1 MPNQGAADHGL
12 PLGRAAAR
20 PRLVASQ
27 PVPGG
32 ARHVGR
38 VVDPL
43 ARDDGETEPELQ
55 LDGELHAET
64 AAEAAQEAEKS
75 ADGADLP
82 QSDEAAQESP
92 SEGSEAPGS
101 DPELPPEPG
110 QHPIKARLLAR
121 AAAAR
126 QARAP
131 RGSGDPLAAVARP
144 RVGLDELDAEPAG
157 PISARPPSAPA
168 LSRGRPQLS
177 PTLVALFGALLGLAT
192 VASLVAL
199 AMGLEPT
206 PWQVG
211 SAAPERPGPAP
222 AASATAQAPAPVRP
236 KRKKLPG
243 PWRVRDAKDDPGTR
257 FIQGTIGL
265 SPFLRAI
272 QDAGL
277 EKTQAYRVLTALKDL
292 KNLDKCDKTDKFAAL
307 VERSSKKVKAFEY
320 IVSPE
325 EIYQA
330 REGKDGLL
338 SGKRLDLKVE
348 HEQIKAAFVIDGGV
362 DASAEKAGLDPGIS
376 SVVAKALDGH
386 MDLEELK
393 RGDVL
398 RVVAQG
404 VTVLGEFARYAGIE
418 AMELRPTDP
427 KDKPLRIYYFRGPQS
442 RGYFDASGRSPY
454 EGGWRKPIKDAPIT
468 SHFNPKRMHPIL
480 HKIVAHTGT
489 DFGAA
494 AGTPVGASSYGK
506 ISFIGPAGPS
516 GNLVK
521 IQHPGGVETGYA
533 HLSRFADG
541 LHVGDHVKRL
551 QIIGY
556 VGSTGRSTGP
566 HLHFTAKR
574 DGKFFDAETLNLDGM
589 RVLPPSERDD
599 FAKVKAKYD
608 QLLDAITAPAALPAA
623 AEEAPAAAPEE
634 PTPPEEPDEPEPE
647 TQPAAAKPT
656 SAKPAEPAPAAPAG
670 NANPIYLT
678 DKDLQ
683 KLQSSSDDGEVEQ

>member
-1 MPNQGAADHGL
+1 MPNPAAGDHGL
-12 PLGRAAAR
+12 PLGQAAAR

-27 PVPGG
+27 PGPGG

-38 VVDPL
+38 IVDPL

-55 LDGELHAET
+55 LDAEVSPEST
-64 AAEAAQEAEKS
+64 TSGAADPENSAPIAAEEPAEVEEPPVLEA
-75 ADGADLP
+75 
-82 QSDEAAQESP
+82 
-92 SEGSEAPGS
+92 
-101 DPELPPEPG
+101 PPEPG

-126 QARAP
+126 QARSP
-131 RGSGDPLAAVARP
+131 QSSTDPDPPARA
-144 RVGLDELDAEPAG
+144 RSGLDELDAEVSG
-157 PISARPPSAPA
+157 PISHRPPSAPA
-168 LSRGRPQLS
+168 IGRGRPQLS
-177 PTLVALFGALLGLAT
+177 PTLVALFGTLLGLAT

-199 AMGLEPT
+199 VMGLEPR
-206 PWQVG
+206 PWQLNG
-211 SAAPERPGPAP
+211 AEPEPAESAAATPV
-222 AASATAQAPAPVRP
+222 ASAVAPPPVRP
-236 KRKKLPG
+236 KRQKVQG
-243 PWRVRDAKDDPGTR
+243 PWRVKDGKDEPGMR
-257 FIQGTIGL
+257 FIEGTIGL
-265 SPFLRAI
+265 SPFLRAV

-277 EKTQAYRVLTALKDL
+277 EKAQAYRVLTALKDL

-307 VERSSKKVKAFEY
+307 VERSTKKVKAFEY
-320 IVSPE
+320 IVSAE

-338 SGKRLDLKVE
+338 DGKKLDLKVE
-348 HEQIKAAFVIDGGV
+348 HEQIKAAFVIDGSV
-362 DASAEKAGLDPGIS
+362 DDSAQKAGLDPGIS
-376 SVVAKALDGH
+376 AVLAKALDGH

-393 RGDVL
+393 RGDVI

-404 VTVLGEFARYAGIE
+404 ITVLGEWSRYAGVE
-418 AMELRPTDP
+418 ALELRPADASA
-427 KDKPLRIYYFRGPQS
+427 KPLRVYFYRGPQT
-442 RGYFDASGRSPY
+442 RAYYDANGRSPY
-454 EGGWRKPIKDAPIT
+454 EGGWRKPVKDAPIT

-494 AGTPVGASSYGK
+494 AGTPVGASTYGT

-521 IQHPGGVETGYA
+521 IQHAGGIETGYA
-533 HLSRFADG
+533 HLSRFAEG
-541 LHVGDHVKRL
+541 LKVGDHVTRL
-551 QIIGY
+551 QTIGY

-589 RVLPPSERDD
+589 RVLPPSQRDD

-608 QLLDAITAPAALPAA
+608 ALLDSIPAPQPL
-623 AEEAPAAAPEE
+623 AAPPTE
-634 PTPPEEPDEPEPE
+634 PASATTESAPPDEGPDEPDEPEP
-647 TQPAAAKPT
+647 AAAPETPRAAAPEPT
-656 SAKPAEPAPAAPAG
+656 PAAPAPQNG
-670 NANPIYLT
+670 NPIYLT

-683 KLQSSSDDGEVEQ
+683 KLQSTSDDGEVAP